1 MDEKLTNGYRF
12 LYLSSKEHPKVIR
25 LRIRMRDLISADA
38 LEKAVRAV
46 EKRYPYFCVQ
56 LTKKEDGLY
65 FVHNERPLV
74 VC

>member
-46 EKRYPYFCVQ
+46 EKRYPYFCV
-56 LTKKEDGLY
+56 
-65 FVHNERPLV
+65 
-74 VC
+74 